1 MQFFQV
7 KKSKQLSTIIK
18 NRRSI
23 RKYSPKA
30 VNREQIE
37 AIIEAAVLAP
47 SAKNRQPW
55 KYIVYTG
62 ESKAE
67 LLKVMEGAL
76 KKENEGH
83 ELLLRSAF
91 GLPDAFHTVK
101 VMREAAVIIIVMNT
115 NGKSPFEPIDA
126 DLRFA
131 EISDSLAIGAS
142 IENMILKATELGL
155 GTLWIAN
162 TCFAYEDMMRFID
175 SPGQLI
181 GAVAVGYADESPN
194 PRPRKDMKGV
204 LEYR

>member
-1 MQFFQV
+1 MG
-7 KKSKQLSTIIK
+7 
-18 NRRSI
+18 
-23 RKYSPKA
+23 
-30 VNREQIE
+30 REQIE

-62 ESKAE
+62 ESKAK
-67 LLKVMEGAL
+67 LLEVM
-76 KKENEGH
+76 
-83 ELLLRSAF
+83 
-91 GLPDAFHTVK
+91 
-101 VMREAAVIIIVMNT
+101 EAAVVIIVMNT

-131 EISDSLAIGAS
+131 EISDSMAIGAS

-162 TCFAYEDMMRFID
+162 TCFAYEDMMRFIA

-181 GAVAVGYADESPN
+181 GAVAVGYANESPN
-194 PRPRKDMKGV
+194 PRPRKDMKEV